1 MAMTNR
7 LIKGMIALIIKFNL
21 WLCKYLEIWYS
32 EATLVYQNK
41 YKIYIFW
48 NIPFAQIEI
57 IVNCE
62 IYILQSAKNTIKAQ
76 YNNKQLKS
84 DKAVLINMI
93 PFAKYY

>member
-1 MAMTNR
+1 MTNR

>member
-1 MAMTNR
+1 
-7 LIKGMIALIIKFNL
+7 MIALIIKFNW

-41 YKIYIFW
+41 YEIYIFW

-62 IYILQSAKNTIKAQ
+62 IYIFQSAKNTIKAQ

-84 DKAVLINMI
+84 DKAV
-93 PFAKYY
+93 

>member
-1 MAMTNR
+1 
-7 LIKGMIALIIKFNL
+7 MIALIIKFNL